1 MHSEPT
7 SNDSGSRSMSDCIF
21 CKIIKGEI
29 PSQIVYE
36 DDLIF
41 AFDDINPQA
50 PVHTLIIPKDHYA
63 SLKDI
68 PEDKMGF
75 VSHLMTK
82 AREIAE
88 KKGIL
93 ESGFR
98 IVLNTGRDSGQ
109 DVFHIHFHLLGGRRM
124 TWPPG

>member
-1 MHSEPT
+1 
-7 SNDSGSRSMSDCIF
+7 MSDCIF

-29 PSQIVYE
+29 PCQAVYE

-50 PVHTLIIPKDHYA
+50 PVHTLIIPKQHYV

-68 PEDKMGF
+68 PEEKMGF
-75 VSHLMTK
+75 ISHLMST
-82 AREIAE
+82 ARDIAE
-88 KKGIL
+88 KKGIS

-124 TWPPG
+124 SWPPG

>member
-1 MHSEPT
+1 MPSELT
-7 SNDSGSRSMSDCIF
+7 SNDSGSKLMNDCIF

-29 PSQIVYE
+29 PSKVVYE

-50 PVHTLIIPKDHYA
+50 PVHTLIIPKDHFA

-68 PEDKMGF
+68 PEDKMEFAGHVF
-75 VSHLMTK
+75 SK

-88 KKGIL
+88 TKGISD
-93 ESGFR
+93 SGYR

-109 DVFHIHFHLLGGRRM
+109 EVFHIHFHLLGGRRM
-124 TWPPG
+124 LWPPG